1 MPRFHLAAM
10 FLCAAGLC
18 AGAARAQQLNQPR
31 WHYSYHVA
39 AGDGLELLVYDHPE
53 LSASLVVKDNGEVDL
68 PWHATA
74 QVAGLSREAISELLR
89 QKLESVVGW
98 SCIKLTVKKRAGSWV
113 REYEPFFIDVP
124 PPRRSPPATFAS

>member
-1 MPRFHLAAM
+1 MLPRFQLVAV
-10 FLCAAGLC
+10 LLGAGSCSGVVSGQELHK
-18 AGAARAQQLNQPR
+18 PR

-39 AGDGLELLVYDHPE
+39 AGDGLELQVHDHPE
-53 LSASLVVKDNGEVDL
+53 LSASLLVKDNGEVDL

-74 QVAGLSREAISELLR
+74 QVSGLSREAISELLR

-124 PPRRSPPATFAS
+124 PPRRSSPATIDS